1 MKRCRL
7 IYKSIA
13 YPESLK
19 KEELSKLLE
28 ICMKNNNKY
37 GIYGLLVLSGDRFLQ
52 VLEGPPKFV
61 NLVFQ
66 KIVQD
71 KRHYDVELISYED
84 IGTNYFYNW
93 NMRLIDLEKLTEPT
107 RELFLKKYPHN
118 DRTIIYPDNLLLV
131 YSLLLDAR
139 ITELS
144 V

>member
-7 IYKSIA
+7 IYKSVA

-19 KEELSKLLE
+19 KEEISKLLE
-28 ICMKNNNKY
+28 QCKQNNTRY

-66 KIVQD
+66 KIVGD
-71 KRHYDVELISYED
+71 KRHFDVELISYED

-93 NMRLIDLEKLTEPT
+93 NMRLIDLEKLPEPT
-107 RELFLKKYPHN
+107 REIYLKKYPHK
-118 DRTIIYPDNLLLV
+118 DGTIIYSDNLLLV

-139 ITELS
+139 IIGLDQ
-144 V
+144 